1 MGSFEG
7 GVAGWYEEG
16 GENHHNKC
24 RGKKHGGSA
33 MGVAG
38 SELRGVSGPLSMAGS
53 GGGCVVCGGKE
64 VLAENVRSG
73 GVPGEVGSSKGGD
86 VEWYEEGGKHQQD
99 IRYGKKHGG
108 SAVGGCEGGGVE
120 RYGDGGAEKQQHIKG
135 RQQGGSSTVGGDSVQ
150 RHGEGG
156 SGLSE
161 RGGGVWHGEGGYDQ
175 NKERYGEKHDGPGGG
190 RFGDSPGGGR
200 EVVHAGGRVYDV
212 LRVAE
217 EKFIICGGDK
227 VPVLSVPVHEVVV
240 VVDGEQL
247 ATKEAGCEEF
257 VVIGGVRY
265 DVTRQVGSGGE
276 EDAARWWE
284 MADSSAGA
292 DTDIQGEWWLSSVH
306 AGLSIPTL
314 DATPQGSTDDIN
326 IPDGISGST
335 AAVNEGASWLRHDR
349 WKDWIASPF
358 YRKIVL
364 YKLRGE
370 LFFLDPS
377 EDIGRNEARAIRR
390 KSHRYVMAEASTAR
404 LFYREKTG
412 RLSVCVLETE
422 VPKVCHSLHD
432 VHGHFAT
439 GITVGRAY
447 GEYYWPTR
455 DRDIAHWVQTCIHCQ
470 RYHTKLRTAEL
481 RPILQFK
488 PMDMLAIDYIG
499 PITPA
504 CKGSGA
510 KYILVM
516 VDYYSRFV
524 FAQPVQCADQA
535 TTMATLLNTVVPVV
549 GWPRTIYS
557 NNGSHF
563 VGKEI
568 EQMFK
573 DHGVVHFNT
582 AISHPSSVGLAER
595 YVRMIIGS
603 VRLQCLQAGS
613 TDFWSHYVRNAVIN
627 INTRCVRVH
636 GFTPAEILLGFNP
649 SVTQRAELAST
660 RQWVAQSV
668 SPGEVFGVESEEL
681 ESYIVS
687 RDDKGVTMTD
697 KRVRHQADSA
707 GRRKDSPRF
716 VKARVGDLVL
726 VRDIALSRQHGRKL
740 DTRWSTPRIVDSIS
754 ASGVSADVLELHH
767 APGKGKRYHVEDL
780 LVYTPRDNLPMFSTQ
795 PSPAVEYSR
804 HSMGAQEAFIPGQR
818 AFHLTV

>member
-1 MGSFEG
+1 
-7 GVAGWYEEG
+7 
-16 GENHHNKC
+16 
-24 RGKKHGGSA
+24 
-33 MGVAG
+33 
-38 SELRGVSGPLSMAGS
+38 
-53 GGGCVVCGGKE
+53 
-64 VLAENVRSG
+64 
-73 GVPGEVGSSKGGD
+73 
-86 VEWYEEGGKHQQD
+86 
-99 IRYGKKHGG
+99 
-108 SAVGGCEGGGVE
+108 
-120 RYGDGGAEKQQHIKG
+120 
-135 RQQGGSSTVGGDSVQ
+135 
-150 RHGEGG
+150 
-156 SGLSE
+156 
-161 RGGGVWHGEGGYDQ
+161 
-175 NKERYGEKHDGPGGG
+175 
-190 RFGDSPGGGR
+190 
-200 EVVHAGGRVYDV
+200 
-212 LRVAE
+212 
-217 EKFIICGGDK
+217 
-227 VPVLSVPVHEVVV
+227 
-240 VVDGEQL
+240 
-247 ATKEAGCEEF
+247 
-257 VVIGGVRY
+257 
-265 DVTRQVGSGGE
+265 
-276 EDAARWWE
+276 
-284 MADSSAGA
+284 
-292 DTDIQGEWWLSSVH
+292 
-306 AGLSIPTL
+306 
-314 DATPQGSTDDIN
+314 
-326 IPDGISGST
+326 
-335 AAVNEGASWLRHDR
+335 
-349 WKDWIASPF
+349 
-358 YRKIVL
+358 
-364 YKLRGE
+364 
-370 LFFLDPS
+370 
-377 EDIGRNEARAIRR
+377 
-390 KSHRYVMAEASTAR
+390 MAEASAAR

-470 RYHTKLRTAEL
+470 RCHTKLRTAEL

-557 NNGSHF
+557 DNGSHF

-573 DHGVVHFNT
+573 DHGVVHFNA

-668 SPGEVFGVESEEL
+668 SPGEFLGVESEEL

-707 GRRKDSPRF
+707 GRRKDSPGF

-740 DTRWSTPRIVDSIS
+740 DARWSTPRIVDSIS
-754 ASGVSADVLELHH
+754 ASGVSAYVRELHH

-780 LVYTPRDNLPMFSTQ
+780 LVYTPRDDLPMFSTQ

-804 HSMGAQEAFIPGQR
+804 DSMGAQEAFIPGQR
-818 AFHLTV
+818 AFHLAV

>member
-1 MGSFEG
+1 
-7 GVAGWYEEG
+7 
-16 GENHHNKC
+16 
-24 RGKKHGGSA
+24 
-33 MGVAG
+33 
-38 SELRGVSGPLSMAGS
+38 
-53 GGGCVVCGGKE
+53 
-64 VLAENVRSG
+64 
-73 GVPGEVGSSKGGD
+73 
-86 VEWYEEGGKHQQD
+86 
-99 IRYGKKHGG
+99 
-108 SAVGGCEGGGVE
+108 
-120 RYGDGGAEKQQHIKG
+120 
-135 RQQGGSSTVGGDSVQ
+135 
-150 RHGEGG
+150 
-156 SGLSE
+156 
-161 RGGGVWHGEGGYDQ
+161 
-175 NKERYGEKHDGPGGG
+175 
-190 RFGDSPGGGR
+190 
-200 EVVHAGGRVYDV
+200 VYDV

-284 MADSSAGA
+284 MADSSPGA

-390 KSHRYVMAEASTAR
+390 KSHRYVMAEASKAR

-439 GITVGRAY
+439 GITVGRPY

-470 RYHTKLRTAEL
+470 RCHTKLRTAEL

-573 DHGVVHFNT
+573 DHGVVHFNA

-627 INTRCVRVH
+627 INTWCVRVH

-668 SPGEVFGVESEEL
+668 SPGEVLGVESEEL

-687 RDDKGVTMTD
+687 RDDKEVTMTD

-707 GRRKDSPRF
+707 GQRKDSPRF

-740 DTRWSTPRIVDSIS
+740 DARWSTPRIVDSIS
-754 ASGVSADVLELHH
+754 ASGVSAYVLELHH

-804 HSMGAQEAFIPGQR
+804 DSMGAQEAFIPGQR